1 MNPLATGPLTLLLTA
16 LSAIGQLSI
25 SMYAPSMPA
34 IGVDLETSAGMVQ
47 VTLSAF
53 LFTFAAAQLVYGP
66 LSDRFGRR
74 RILLVGLVLFVAG
87 SVACALAPTIETLI
101 AGRALQAIGACAG
114 ASVSRAVVRDLF
126 ERDEATRVMAAMTMA
141 FTVAPAVGPILGGY
155 LQAAFDWHAV
165 FAFLA
170 LLGAGLLAIANVR
183 LPETNTR
190 RDPLATRPDRVVA
203 TYAGLLINRA
213 FLAYVLPSVAM
224 IGGMLTMHASLPFL
238 LIGSLGVS
246 PTAYGW
252 LTLITVAAFFMG
264 SFITGRFGRRI
275 GTERT
280 VRIALVL
287 LAVSAVL
294 YLGSALLVPL
304 SIASIL
310 TPMVAWV
317 FALGLAIPALMAS
330 AMAPFARNAGSASAL
345 MGCLQ
350 MGGGAV
356 GSVLIAKVQNGT
368 LLPLAV
374 LMAILATVAGLGYL
388 RFRTDA
394 TA

>member
-1 MNPLATGPLTLLLTA
+1 MTRPVVALTLLLTA

-34 IGVDLETSAGMVQ
+34 IGVALGTTPGMVQ
-47 VTLSAF
+47 VTLSVF
-53 LFTFAAAQLVYGP
+53 LLTFALAQLVYGP

-74 RILLVGLVLFVAG
+74 RSLLVGLVLFVAG
-87 SVACALAPTIETLI
+87 SLACALAPTIETLI
-101 AGRALQAIGACAG
+101 AGRVLQAAGACAG

-126 ERDEATRVMAAMTMA
+126 EREEAVRVMAAMTMA

-165 FAFLA
+165 FAVLAILGAA
-170 LLGAGLLAIANVR
+170 LLATANAR
-183 LPETNTR
+183 LPETNR
-190 RDPLATRPDRVVA
+190 HRDPLATRPGRMA
-203 TYAGLLINRA
+203 STYAGLLANPA
-213 FLAYVLPSVAM
+213 FLAYVVPSTAM

-252 LTLITVAAFFMG
+252 LTLITVAAFFSG
-264 SFITGRFGRRI
+264 SFVTGRFGPRI
-275 GTERT
+275 GSERT
-280 VRIALVL
+280 IRISLVL
-287 LAVSAVL
+287 LGLSGAL

-304 SIASIL
+304 SIASVL

-330 AMAPFARNAGSASAL
+330 AMAPFARTAGSASAL

-350 MGGGAV
+350 MAGGAV
-356 GSVLIAKVQNGT
+356 GSVLIAKVQDGT
-368 LLPLAV
+368 LLPLAL
-374 LMAILATVAGLGYL
+374 LMALLAAVAGLGYR
-388 RFRTDA
+388 RFRA
-394 TA
+394 LAPA